1 MITVPT
7 PFVNMG
13 DVYQALEK
21 VIGIKSSTSGT
32 WNAPKNERSFHL
44 NLYDLHGS
52 SGYMTG
58 ESKFCFY
65 HELYKPI
72 DPHQAGFNDLNLNGD
87 IEEFLSKYCTP
98 LEDNPLHIEIPV
110 FLAIELL
117 VVKGLLPRNEKVW
130 FYMSW

>member
-21 VIGIKSSTSGT
+21 VLGIECSTSGS
-32 WNAPKNERSFHL
+32 WNAPKDKPSFVVDL
-44 NLYDLHGS
+44 TNLHGS

-58 ESKFCFY
+58 ESRFCFY

-72 DPHQAGFNDLNLNGD
+72 DRSQQGYKDLELSEDTTNFLN
-87 IEEFLSKYCTP
+87 KYGTLHP
-98 LEDNPLHIEIPV
+98 NNPLHISIDL
-110 FLAIELL
+110 FIALELL
-117 VVKGLLPRNEKVW
+117 VVKGLLPRDETVW